1 MLYSKEGNYTIK
13 DLLDFLEERKGLLDA
28 VVLSGGEA
36 TSHSLLPI
44 CQAIKKLG
52 FKIKLDSNGL
62 NHDLI
67 SELVEKELID
77 YIALDF
83 KAPEYKFEHVTQ
95 TNQYH
100 KFKKSLT
107 FLIEKKFDFEVR
119 TTLHA
124 DLLNT
129 YDVNQMISTLSELG
143 YDKTYYL
150 QHFLETPTNV
160 GNIKEAK
167 TYFDESKIVQD
178 KLVIEYRNTL
188 S

>member
-1 MLYSKEGNYTIK
+1 MLYSKEGNYSIK

-36 TSHSLLPI
+36 TSHNLIPI
-44 CQAIKKLG
+44 CHAIRKLG

-62 NHDLI
+62 NH
-67 SELVEKELID
+67 ELIHQLIEEKLID
-77 YIALDF
+77 FIALDF

-95 TNQYH
+95 TNQYN

-107 FLIEKKFDFEVR
+107 LLIDKKFDFEVR

-129 YDVNQMISTLSELG
+129 YDINQMINTLFELG

-160 GNIKEAK
+160 GNIKGAK
-167 TYFDESKIVQD
+167 THFDQSKID
-178 KLVIEYRNTL
+178 CSKLPIEYRNTM